1 MPKKTYKLG
10 EDDIKELIVSWD
22 QGLKNLSINY
32 QNYEVI
38 NLETTAE
45 LRKGKMIELFDNNML
60 SVKLKRNYF
69 KFGLEELELLYNGK
83 PLEGSQTDPL
93 RTIKEIFSVILIIG
107 IANASL
113 GMLAEF
119 FDITFLKSNGFN
131 LFSVLFGILL
141 FILAIYIHKIPIITI
156 SICLLL
162 FIANSYINLFHLSVN
177 NLGMYVIYSFFFIWL
192 INGLLAA
199 IKLHKIQNK
208 IKE

>member
-141 FILAIYIHKIPIITI
+141 FIQ
-156 SICLLL
+156 
-162 FIANSYINLFHLSVN
+162 NSYYNNFNLPAI
-177 NLGMYVIYSFFFIWL
+177 IYCE
-192 INGLLAA
+192 LL
-199 IKLHKIQNK
+199 H
-208 IKE
+208 